1 MRIIFMFANIPTPFY
16 FYDLDLLDRAL
27 AAVNAAAQWPGFRV
41 HFAVK
46 ANDNPTILRRIA
58 EAGLGADTVSIGEI
72 GLALGAGFAPQGI
85 CFAGVGKRDDEIR
98 DALAASIGC
107 LNVESAEEL
116 DVIEEIARD
125 MQVQAPV
132 ALRINPDIDAHT
144 HHYITTGVAE
154 NKFGIDLKMIDA
166 PLRRCVESPW
176 LSFRGFHFHIGSQIT
191 DLTPYRVLCERI
203 NALQDRLADI
213 PIPLINVGGGL
224 GIDYEDPQANP
235 IPRFDEY
242 FDIFKQHLKL
252 REGQEVHFELGRAIV
267 GQCGSLISRV
277 LYVKKG
283 VGKQFV
289 ILDAGMTDLIR
300 PALYQAYHRIDNLT
314 SDAEAKELY
323 DVVGPVCEST
333 DTFATERL
341 LPVTRRG
348 DLIAIRSAGAYGES
362 MSSTYNGR
370 PRPKAI
376 FKT

>member
-1 MRIIFMFANIPTPFY
+1 MFANIPTPFY

-242 FDIFKQHLKL
+242 FDIFKKHLKL
-252 REGQEVHFELGRAIV
+252 REGQEVHFEPGRAIV

-333 DTFATERL
+333 DTFAAERL